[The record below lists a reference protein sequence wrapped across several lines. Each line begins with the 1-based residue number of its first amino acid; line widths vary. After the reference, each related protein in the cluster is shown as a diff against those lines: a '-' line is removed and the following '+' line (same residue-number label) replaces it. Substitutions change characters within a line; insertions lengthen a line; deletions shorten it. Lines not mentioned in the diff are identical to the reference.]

1 MLSIERCNEILKI
14 YNYQLSREEVKQVRD
29 FLHTLA
35 EIQINAEKRLAE
47 DEECNTI
54 LSC

>member
-1 MLSIERCNEILKI
+1 MLSIERCNEILKT
-14 YNYQLSREEVKQVRD
+14 YNYQLKNEEIKQVRELLYL
-29 FLHTLA
+29 FA
-35 EIQINAEKRLAE
+35 EIQINAEKHLAE